1 MIDAV
6 DLLFGEVLGHC
17 GVDRLVRFEVMPQRF
32 FQHDA
37 HVGRLARV
45 QAGACQLLAD
55 RHEQVRRGG
64 EIAHHHFR
72 LACQHLLR
80 QRIEMRGH
88 ACVGLHVDNARAE
101 LVP

>member
-1 MIDAV
+1 
-6 DLLFGEVLGHC
+6 
-17 GVDRLVRFEVMPQRF
+17 MPQRF

-80 QRIEMRGH
+80 ERIEMRGH
-88 ACVGLHVDNARAE
+88 ACIGLHVDNARAE